1 MEQQQAAGLLARTTI
16 FEGLPEQVLRTLV
29 AQGIQRR
36 YAKNQFLCY
45 QGDPGDRLFVVL
57 SGLVKVTVSS
67 DQGEEMVLVTLGP
80 PQVLGELALLDG
92 APRSA
97 AIQALEPTDVLM
109 LPRDTFLRLLHE
121 HPALT
126 SALLNMLGG
135 LIRRLTEQAADL
147 VFLDLHGRV
156 AKLLLRLATERGTTE
171 NGLIVLDHQLTQ
183 TDIARMVGGSRPA
196 VNRILQAF
204 ASREFLE
211 IRGQRIV
218 IRQLE
223 ALRRRAGLQAP

>member
-1 MEQQQAAGLLARTTI
+1 MDLEQSAGLLARTTI
-16 FEGLPEQVLRTLV
+16 FEGLRPDVLRSIV
-29 AQGIQRR
+29 AEGTQRR
-36 YAKNQFLCY
+36 YNKGQFLFY
-45 QGDPGDRLFVVL
+45 QGDQGDRLFVVL

-80 PQVLGELALLDG
+80 PQVIGELALIDG
-92 APRSA
+92 GPRSA
-97 AIQALEPTDVLM
+97 SVQALEPTEVLM
-109 LPRDTFLRLLHE
+109 LPRDAVMRLLHE

-126 SALLNMLGG
+126 AALLNMLGG
-135 LIRRLTEQAADL
+135 VIRRLTEQAADL

-156 AKLLLRLATERGTTE
+156 AKLLLRLADERGTSE
-171 NGLIVLDHQLTQ
+171 RGQIILDHQLTQ

-204 ASREFLE
+204 AGRGFLD

-218 IRQLE
+218 IRQLD
-223 ALRRRAGLQAP
+223 ALRRRAGLHGT